1 MSMETSP
8 KLSNE
13 VLTHVNTTFKSTL
26 SNSAA
31 FELNKNN
38 SINSILAFIIVS
50 ILAFADHRITRLYLD
65 KSGTIK
71 PK

>member
-8 KLSNE
+8 KLKNE
-13 VLTHVNTTFKSTL
+13 VLIHVNTTFKSTL
-26 SNSAA
+26 SNSTA

-38 SINSILAFIIVS
+38 SMNSILAFIAVS
-50 ILAFADHRITRLYLD
+50 FLAFADHSLTRFYLD
-65 KSGTIK
+65 KSSTIK

>member
-1 MSMETSP
+1 MFMETSP

-13 VLTHVNTTFKSTL
+13 VLTHVNTTFKITL

-50 ILAFADHRITRLYLD
+50 ILAFADHRIT
-65 KSGTIK
+65 
-71 PK
+71 